1 MLSFTCSMW
10 VRSSCNSLSYDFISG
25 ISGILSLTSLTKRNN
40 SGQGGTISF
49 TSAKVSPL
57 ASSKV
62 CTPSSIS
69 SSFSIYPSTDGKS
82 FSSTSSESDG
92 YSSLLSSKSSIDGK
106 FL

>member
-1 MLSFTCSMW
+1 MLSLTCSIL
-10 VRSSCNSLSYDFISG
+10 VKSSCSSLSYDFISG

-49 TSAKVSPL
+49 TSAKVSP
-57 ASSKV
+57 SEFSIV
-62 CTPSSIS
+62 CTASSIS

-82 FSSTSSESDG
+82 FYSMSSESDG
-92 YSSLLSSKSSIDGK
+92 NSSLLSSKSSIDGK